1 MSSNRMKKNYSF
13 NNKQNV
19 IENSMIQEQNI
30 NLFLTG
36 ESINS
41 STTPTHTQTSF
52 DSPRSN
58 KFSSPMMRIRNL
70 KKRESNDNS
79 PKSITP
85 VFDNSKTNL
94 NELNSKD
101 LNSSSH
107 TTMRKLKN
115 LNDSN
120 LFGSPKATVNTHSSN
135 EFPPRTSSLLSSKM
149 KFQQLLSDSSQKKF
163 KNSNSDIKLNSKVTS
178 IETSNNDIFLQKQ
191 KDSSNLSIDKK
202 QLRINTDT
210 PKSRSLSIDINQT
223 PVEFSLDSFSDFKEP
238 VFTPQ
243 RQYTYEN
250 SRSSSSAK
258 CCLCQEA
265 VTEKTVL
272 EKILD
277 LKCGH
282 VAHDSCIHLYM
293 VVAKES
299 NGSKNRNAIFPLCEI
314 CDDEESRCIPEDQN
328 CKDELVSKYL
338 LYSEDDE
345 QIDTNTNFTNKNILP
360 HTFSPINFD
369 NNEIDYLKGLPS
381 PDSNNIPAFNGLISK
396 TTNLDGINTNERNK
410 NINTE
415 LPHPLSASFKSNAI
429 SPFSRHSSISSK
441 PLVRKSILRQSTTSN
456 STSMNGKFL
465 NEPKA
470 RQSILHRSSIS
481 RESTLSR
488 NSISKKNMPMNSP
501 KPIVKRLQP
510 TFPTSAILS
519 SVNSS
524 VGKLSD
530 FFEEEDD
537 NEFVV
542 VQIDTPSVNR
552 NRKQSVTNS
561 LLNSHHSLTI
571 TSDNLI
577 KLVSYRLK
585 TVQELIDRHP
595 NELNKKHIDSDLG
608 LLRIVDTFN
617 VSQLLEKN
625 QTYEICK
632 CFLFEKMLLLEYD
645 NGKFQKI
652 KITNES
658 VNVEAVDSDI
668 FRVSCLS
675 AADINIFNFKLTN
688 QDFQKLEKWVSA
700 LLNFD
705 LEFHEET
712 LSSLPESKKDN
723 TNKSVQIDTFDNDD
737 DGKKIV
743 DSIDMIVKRG
753 DLQISNLMPIKNNLK
768 PKDLIV
774 VLQIDS
780 QRLIKKSENHNLINS
795 IKALKNY
802 YELKKG
808 IFRIV
813 VLDETLKILSI
824 GAANDILCQLN
835 GLISFS
841 QIRGKKLNGNLWS
854 SLVMQKYY
862 SETENDIGI
871 VVLSNSEMN
880 EHTNCLFKDF
890 FGSQENLLK
899 VHIGYLNVDYS
910 DFITD
915 LVEINTCM
923 DLMEIICYSF
933 DIEFGQDDCDNDES
947 DKRVCPLITHPQI
960 QVIQI

>member
-1 MSSNRMKKNYSF
+1 
-13 NNKQNV
+13 
-19 IENSMIQEQNI
+19 
-30 NLFLTG
+30 
-36 ESINS
+36 
-41 STTPTHTQTSF
+41 
-52 DSPRSN
+52 
-58 KFSSPMMRIRNL
+58 
-70 KKRESNDNS
+70 
-79 PKSITP
+79 
-85 VFDNSKTNL
+85 
-94 NELNSKD
+94 
-101 LNSSSH
+101 
-107 TTMRKLKN
+107 
-115 LNDSN
+115 
-120 LFGSPKATVNTHSSN
+120 
-135 EFPPRTSSLLSSKM
+135 
-149 KFQQLLSDSSQKKF
+149 
-163 KNSNSDIKLNSKVTS
+163 
-178 IETSNNDIFLQKQ
+178 
-191 KDSSNLSIDKK
+191 
-202 QLRINTDT
+202 
-210 PKSRSLSIDINQT
+210 
-223 PVEFSLDSFSDFKEP
+223 
-238 VFTPQ
+238 
-243 RQYTYEN
+243 
-250 SRSSSSAK
+250 
-258 CCLCQEA
+258 
-265 VTEKTVL
+265 
-272 EKILD
+272 
-277 LKCGH
+277 
-282 VAHDSCIHLYM
+282 M
-293 VVAKES
+293 VVAKEA
-299 NGSKNRNAIFPLCEI
+299 NESKNRNAIFPLCEI

-328 CKDELVSKYL
+328 CRDELVSKFL

-345 QIDTNTNFTNKNILP
+345 QIETNTNFTNKNILP

-381 PDSNNIPAFNGLISK
+381 PDSDNIPAFTGLISK
-396 TTNLDGINTNERNK
+396 TTNLDGSPNLNNTQTFPSVSLTTFDRCESNSSQRINTNERNK

-415 LPHPLSASFKSNAI
+415 LPHPLSASFKSNVV

-441 PLVRKSILRQSTTSN
+441 PIVRKSILRESTTSN
-456 STSMNGKFL
+456 STSMNGKIL

-470 RQSILHRSSIS
+470 RQSILHRSLIS

-510 TFPTSAILS
+510 TFPPSAILS

-561 LLNSHHSLTI
+561 ILNSHHSLTI

-595 NELNKKHIDSDLG
+595 NELNKKNIDSDLG
-608 LLRIVDTFN
+608 LLRIVDIFN
-617 VSQLLEKN
+617 VSELLEKN

-675 AADINIFNFKLTN
+675 AADINIFIFKLTN

-712 LSSLPESKKDN
+712 LSSLPESKKNN
-723 TNKSVQIDTFDNDD
+723 TNNNVLIDNVDNN

-780 QRLIKKSENHNLINS
+780 QKLIKKSENHNLINS

-824 GAANDILCQLN
+824 GTANDILCQLN
-835 GLISFS
+835 GLISFT

-871 VVLSNSEMN
+871 VVLSNSEMKEN
-880 EHTNCLFKDF
+880 TNCLFKDF

-915 LVEINTCM
+915 LVEINTWM

-933 DIEFGQDDCDNDES
+933 DIEFGQDDCDDEEEEEAADRKSVSSYKTPQNSGDSNLISNND
-947 DKRVCPLITHPQI
+947 R
-960 QVIQI
+960 